1 MTHGLFNNN
10 SFMHLQLRSD
20 IGILA
25 CTLLYRFISHRRNE
39 AVTTTTL
46 EFTKTRRASLVAA
59 IFMMAT
65 SAIGPGFIT
74 QTATF
79 TAKMGAAFAFGIL
92 ASILIDFVVQLNI
105 WRIVT
110 LTRMRAAELANKA
123 IPGSGYVLA
132 ILVIFGGVVFN
143 VGNIAGAGLGLNA
156 LMGLD
161 PKWGGGLSALLAI
174 AIFSSHRAGL
184 AVDKLIVW
192 LGLLMIGL
200 TVFVAFASNPP
211 LGQALYQ
218 TVMPDQINFATI
230 TTIVGGTVGGYI
242 TYAGAHRLL
251 DRGTT
256 GEENL
261 EAVTRAALSGIL
273 VTGLMRYVLFLAI
286 LGVVASGVVIDISG
300 QGANPAAQAFQA
312 AAGQFGLRAFGL
324 ILWAAAITSVI
335 GAAYTSISFIS
346 VFKPNI
352 TEQGRNR
359 ATTVFIAISLLVYML
374 MGTAP
379 SALLLFAGGFNG
391 LVLPIGLSLF
401 IYVGWRRSDMMGGY
415 HYPRWLLVLGAL
427 TCLLTWYMAIKS
439 IGPIFAFLNVV

>member
-1 MTHGLFNNN
+1 MT
-10 SFMHLQLRSD
+10 Q
-20 IGILA
+20 
-25 CTLLYRFISHRRNE
+25 T
-39 AVTTTTL
+39 AVTPTQTAQD
-46 EFTKTRRASLVAA
+46 FTKARRSSLIAA

-92 ASILIDFVVQLNI
+92 ASILIDFVVQLNV
-105 WRIVT
+105 WRIVS
-110 LTRMRAAELANKA
+110 LTRMRASDLANKA

-132 ILVIFGGVVFN
+132 VLVIFGGLVFN

-161 PKWGGGLSALLAI
+161 AKWGGSLSALLAI
-174 AIFSSHRAGL
+174 GIFLSHRAGL
-184 AVDKLIVW
+184 AVDRLIVV
-192 LGLLMIGL
+192 LGLVMIGMTL
-200 TVFVAFASNPP
+200 FVAFASNPP
-211 LGQALYQ
+211 LGEALYQ
-218 TVMPDQINFATI
+218 TVLPDQINFATI

-242 TYAGAHRLL
+242 TYAGAHKLL

-256 GEENL
+256 GVENL
-261 EAVTRAALSGIL
+261 EAVTKAALSGIM
-273 VTGLMRYVLFLAI
+273 VTGLMRYILFLAI
-286 LGVVASGVVIDISG
+286 LGVVASGVVIDTSG

-312 AAGQFGLRAFGL
+312 AAGQIGLRVFGL
-324 ILWAAAITSVI
+324 ILWAASITSVI
-335 GAAYTSISFIS
+335 GAAYTSISFIT

-359 ATTVFIAISLLVYML
+359 ATTVFIALSLLIFVV

-379 SALLLFAGGFNG
+379 AALLLFAGGFNG
-391 LVLPIGLSLF
+391 LILPIGLSIF
-401 IYVGWRRSDMMGGY
+401 IYVGWRRSDLMDGY

-427 TCLLTWYMAIKS
+427 TCLLTWYMAINS
-439 IGPIFAFLNVV
+439 VGPIFAFLNIA